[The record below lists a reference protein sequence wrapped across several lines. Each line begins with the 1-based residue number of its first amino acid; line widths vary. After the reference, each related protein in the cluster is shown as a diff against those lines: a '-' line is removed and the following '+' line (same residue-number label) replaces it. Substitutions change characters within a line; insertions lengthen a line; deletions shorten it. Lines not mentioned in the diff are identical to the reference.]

1 MRHPI
6 LVTGG
11 NGTLGRGVVTRLLD
25 AGHEVRVL
33 SRHPRP
39 ASAPAGMGWVTGEL
53 LSGQGLADAVTGVG
67 AVVHCASDPRRPR
80 VDVDGTRNLLRTGRA
95 AGTPTWST
103 SPSSGSTASLT
114 ATTRP
119 KWVRVPSSP
128 QPTAQVSARHR
139 SGGLDPLPSRA
150 GFMPLTC
157 D

>member
-53 LSGQGLADAVTGVG
+53 LSGEGLADAVTGVA
-67 AVVHCASDPRRPR
+67 AVVHCASDPVRRGSTSTAPVTCSRPPR
-80 VDVDGTRNLLRTGRA
+80 
-95 AGTPTWST
+95 PPEPHTWST
-103 SPSSGSTASLT
+103 SPSLGSTRSPT

-119 KWVRVPSSP
+119 SSRPS
-128 QPTAQVSARHR
+128 A
-139 SGGLDPLPSRA
+139 
-150 GFMPLTC
+150 
-157 D
+157 